1 MPTLINKTM
10 SLSRKLNIIAEIASN
25 IIETCREIKLNKKR
39 TRDLIDLRHT
49 WDMAKG
55 PI

>member
-1 MPTLINKTM
+1 M
-10 SLSRKLNIIAEIASN
+10 SLSRKLCIIAELASN
-25 IIETCREIKLNKKR
+25 IIETCCEVKLNKKR

-49 WDMAKG
+49 WEIAKG